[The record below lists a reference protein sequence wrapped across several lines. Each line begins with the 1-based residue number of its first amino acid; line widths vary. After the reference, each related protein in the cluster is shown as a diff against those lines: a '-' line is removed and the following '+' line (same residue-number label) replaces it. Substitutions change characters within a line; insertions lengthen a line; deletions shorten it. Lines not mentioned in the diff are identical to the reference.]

1 MIDSDLLR
9 VNILVESIFIFF
21 KFVEYILSVIFYR
34 YRGFNVPHQAA
45 SWYAM
50 YRIARN
56 YDLLPTYSTWD
67 YYLIRALNT
76 TLNIGSANVGF
87 MDGTIFREILVAAL
101 IEGQNNSEIMT
112 IAQQVNTNMVSIFI
126 I

>member
-1 MIDSDLLR
+1 MFPFFLFFFFFNLLF
-9 VNILVESIFIFF
+9 SS
-21 KFVEYILSVIFYR
+21 SVPYS

-56 YDLLPTYSTWD
+56 YDRLPTYSSWD

-76 TLNIGSANVGF
+76 TLNIGTANVGF
-87 MDGTIFREILVAAL
+87 MDGTIFREILDAAL
-101 IEGQNNSEIMT
+101 IEGASNTAIMT
-112 IAQQVNTNMVSIFI
+112 IAQQVNANMVSR
-126 I
+126 